1 MNTRFAPLTFLKSLL
16 GVLAVALTT
25 ALSPVAQA
33 QVAEETERTPHIEF
47 FGEVYHLAWA
57 SDPAPHYSKTE
68 YLPEDEELPYYF
80 NMLLVE
86 RVDGV
91 SATEAVRAQVEF
103 LQGINES
110 EEGADGAKILN
121 LMENPNTGE
130 VLLVF
135 VLSAPDEEREVI
147 WEWNA
152 YRYSPVQTVNGEE
165 SVRLFGYSRRHYG
178 NDESVYDF
186 LEEIDVD
193 NPNSEAVNAVLSAQL
208 P

>member
-1 MNTRFAPLTFLKSLL
+1 MIPRALLRPLPSLALLLAAFFAPPS
-16 GVLAVALTT
+16 
-25 ALSPVAQA
+25 QA
-33 QVAEETERTPHIEF
+33 QTAAIQPVPHQIEF
-47 FGEVYHLAWA
+47 LNEVYRLAWR
-57 SDPAPHYSKTE
+57 SDPTPNYSKTE
-68 YLPEDEELPYYF
+68 YLPEDEELPYYY
-80 NMLLVE
+80 NMLLLEQVGGIS
-86 RVDGV
+86 VTDV
-91 SATEAVRAQVEF
+91 VRAQVEF
-103 LQGINES
+103 LKELNES
-110 EEGADGAKILN
+110 DEGAGGSKILN

-152 YRYSPVQTVNGEE
+152 YRYSPMQTANGEE

-193 NPNSEAVNAVLSAQL
+193 NPNSEAVNAVAIAQI

>member
-16 GVLAVALTT
+16 CVLAVALTT

-33 QVAEETERTPHIEF
+33 QVTEETERTPHIEF
-47 FGEVYHLAWA
+47 LGEVYSLAWA
-57 SDPAPHYSKTE
+57 SDPSPHYSKTE
-68 YLPEDEELPYYF
+68 YLPEGEELPYYYD
-80 NMLLVE
+80 MLLVE

-91 SATEAVRAQVEF
+91 SVTEAVRAQVEF
-103 LQGINES
+103 LQGLHES

-121 LMENPNTGE
+121 LMENPNSGE

-152 YRYSPVQTVNGEE
+152 YRYSPVQTANGEE

-186 LEEIDVD
+186 LEAIDVD
-193 NPNSEAVNAVLSAQL
+193 NPNSEAVNAVATAQL

>member
-1 MNTRFAPLTFLKSLL
+1 MISPSSPRPLKSLL
-16 GVLAVALTT
+16 RVLAVALTT
-25 ALSPVAQA
+25 ALSPVAQTQA
-33 QVAEETERTPHIEF
+33 ADAEPAPSIEF
-47 FGEVYHLAWA
+47 LGETYSLAWS
-57 SDPAPHYSKTE
+57 SDPAPHYSKVE
-68 YLPEDEELPYYF
+68 YLPEGEGLPYYY

-86 RVDGV
+86 QVDGISLTDV
-91 SATEAVRAQVEF
+91 VRAQVEF
-103 LQGINES
+103 LKGLNES
-110 EEGADGAKILN
+110 EEGADGSKILN

-135 VLSAPDEEREVI
+135 VLSAADEVREVI

-152 YRYSPVQTVNGEE
+152 YRYSPVQTTNGEE

-193 NPNSEAVNAVLSAQL
+193 NPNSEAVNAALSAQL